1 MIQVVFLSFLSTQA
15 KQCTLGDM
23 YAIYQFIHS
32 DATFHDISQRTMKG
46 YEALCN
52 LRMSG
57 KTASIPVYAEEGI
70 RLAIRVMR
78 EHAPAAMEAIRAQRT
93 NRSFET
99 VLSMIMHN
107 PGPLG
112 MICLTGYAHMI
123 DEMLLYFKQAHATP
137 HGLRVGYA
145 TLAMLT
151 VQNAEK
157 QEMMEYL
164 RFCRSVG
171 IPLSLKALG
180 LHDISMKEW
189 KEAYDATLGVSGNAA
204 SLPFRTSAQSIIS
217 SVFEAERFVSAVDD
231 SLFTDAFSD
240 GNAQRSDHVETEEK
254 V

>member
-1 MIQVVFLSFLSTQA
+1 
-15 KQCTLGDM
+15 
-23 YAIYQFIHS
+23 
-32 DATFHDISQRTMKG
+32 
-46 YEALCN
+46 
-52 LRMSG
+52 
-57 KTASIPVYAEEGI
+57 
-70 RLAIRVMR
+70 
-78 EHAPAAMEAIRAQRT
+78 
-93 NRSFET
+93 
-99 VLSMIMHN
+99 
-107 PGPLG
+107 
-112 MICLTGYAHMI
+112 
-123 DEMLLYFKQAHATP
+123 
-137 HGLRVGYA
+137 
-145 TLAMLT
+145 
-151 VQNAEK
+151 
-157 QEMMEYL
+157 MMEYL